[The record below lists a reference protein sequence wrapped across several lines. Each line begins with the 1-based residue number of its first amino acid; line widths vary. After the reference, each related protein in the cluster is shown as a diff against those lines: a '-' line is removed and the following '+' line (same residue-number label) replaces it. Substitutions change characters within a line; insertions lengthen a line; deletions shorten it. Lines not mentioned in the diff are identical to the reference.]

1 MKEGKEMDW
10 FVFYV
15 WNDAVIV
22 NWVFLFTTGGGM
34 CQEGLESRSL
44 DSTLTYR

>member
-22 NWVFLFTTGGGM
+22 NWVFYLP
-34 CQEGLESRSL
+34 QEEECAKKVSSL
-44 DSTLTYR
+44 DL